1 MTRTR
6 IGLLASGGG
15 SNLQAILDHLASLG
29 AARHGDVV
37 LVASNRPDAG
47 ALARAERAGISRV
60 VLRSPHAPDGAELAG
75 ALADHGVQLVALA
88 GYMRLVPPEVTAAFR
103 GRMLNVHPALLPE
116 FGGPGMYGPR
126 VHRAVLEA
134 GAALAAHGVELVA
147 LAGYMRL
154 VPPDVTA
161 AFRGRMLN
169 VHPALLP
176 EFGGPGMYG
185 PRVHRAVLHAGASLS
200 GPSVHFVDEVYDH
213 GALIAQWPVPVLSH
227 DDEHSLAARVLRA
240 EHLLYPRVVDAV
252 AAGEVRLGSDGRA
265 VSDRFAEPRLP
276 TMDPD
281 LDDATLAAALDEAL
295 ARTR

>member
-6 IGLLASGGG
+6 IGVLASGGG
-15 SNLQAILDHLASLG
+15 SNLQAILDHLAALG

-60 VLRSPHAPDGAELAG
+60 ALRSPHAPDGVEL
-75 ALADHGVQLVALA
+75 DS
-88 GYMRLVPPEVTAAFR
+88 
-103 GRMLNVHPALLPE
+103 
-116 FGGPGMYGPR
+116 
-126 VHRAVLEA
+126 
-134 GAALAAHGVELVA
+134 ALAAHGVQLVA

-185 PRVHRAVLHAGASLS
+185 PRVHRAVLKAGAALS

-213 GALIAQWPVPVLSH
+213 GALIAQWPVPVLAH

-252 AAGEVRLGSDGRA
+252 AAGEVRLGVDGR
-265 VSDRFAEPRLP
+265 VLSDRFPEPRLR
-276 TMDPD
+276 TMDPS
-281 LDDATLAAALDEAL
+281 LDDAALAAGLDEAL
-295 ARTR
+295 ARAR

>member
-1 MTRTR
+1 M
-6 IGLLASGGG
+6 LASGGG
-15 SNLQAILDHLASLG
+15 SNLQAILDHLAALG
-29 AARHGDVV
+29 EARHADVV

-60 VLRSPHAPDGAELAG
+60 VLRSPHAPHGAELDA
-75 ALADHGVQLVALA
+75 ALAANDVELVALA

-126 VHRAVLEA
+126 VHRAVLQA
-134 GAALAAHGVELVA
+134 GAA
-147 LAGYMRL
+147 
-154 VPPDVTA
+154 
-161 AFRGRMLN
+161 
-169 VHPALLP
+169 
-176 EFGGPGMYG
+176 
-185 PRVHRAVLHAGASLS
+185 LS

-213 GALIAQWPVPVLSH
+213 GALIAQWPVPVLSG

-276 TMDPD
+276 MMDPD
-281 LDDATLAAALDEAL
+281 LDDATLAAVLDEAL